1 MRARKWGFPVIR
13 AWHANEPAPAA
24 GPAREP
30 APEPE
35 STPPP
40 ATETPAAAESEEV
53 DARRVWHTD
62 RQAADH
68 AREVPRATPAPLD
81 FGSPLRH
88 DFEAPER
95 QWPDPRPDEHLAL
108 TPHCNGRH
116 GPGDP
121 DDFKGR
127 CEWCEAL
134 TELASDMRETRR
146 RVSELEEN
154 VAALNKVIAARRS
167 RS

>member
-13 AWHANEPAPAA
+13 AWHANEPAPVS
-24 GPAREP
+24 GPARKP
-30 APEPE
+30 VPQPEPT
-35 STPPP
+35 TPS
-40 ATETPAAAESEEV
+40 ATEPPVAAESEEV

-62 RQAADH
+62 RQAADR
-68 AREVPRATPAPLD
+68 AREVLRATPAPVD
-81 FGSPLRH
+81 FGKPW
-88 DFEAPER
+88 DATEAPER

-121 DDFKGR
+121 DDIGGRR
-127 CEWCEAL
+127 CEWCDAL
-134 TELASDMRETRR
+134 TELASDLRETRR
-146 RVSELEEN
+146 RVSELE
-154 VAALNKVIAARRS
+154 AAEDERRS